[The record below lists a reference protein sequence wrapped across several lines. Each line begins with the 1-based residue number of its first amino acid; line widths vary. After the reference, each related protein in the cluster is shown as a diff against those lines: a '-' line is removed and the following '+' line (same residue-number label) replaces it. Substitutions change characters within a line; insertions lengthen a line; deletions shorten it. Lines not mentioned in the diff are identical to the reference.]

1 MGNKTEAMQ
10 QWTEF
15 MQNKTKSSS
24 VYIGSPCTVKQDDED
39 ANAVLYDAVS
49 AKADRYL
56 LNTTFVQSETKGVV
70 FELLKEEEEN
80 DNEENDDE
88 NADKQK
94 DGQPMPRQNIHIK
107 NVLLPNQ
114 YKDRLHFFKYPQ
126 VGSFLA
132 FESSIKSYLN
142 AEAIQAQLRPQWPRP
157 IEEILAEQK
166 EKEEAEKKAKEEA
179 DKTKSEEQT
188 EKDDKAEK
196 KEETEAPKEET
207 EENEDDGDEEEKEA
221 EELPPDP
228 IQTASKYVISMD
240 TLGDSQLYNK
250 TTIEWIDQNITKFE
264 QILSSIDLN
273 QYL

>member
-88 NADKQK
+88 NADKQI
-94 DGQPMPRQNIHIK
+94 DEQPIPRQNIHIK
-107 NVLLPNQ
+107 NVLLSNQ

-142 AEAIQAQLRPQWPRP
+142 SDAIQAQLRPQWPRP
-157 IEEILAEQK
+157 IEEIIAEQK
-166 EKEEAEKKAKEEA
+166 EKEATEKKAKEEA

-188 EKDDKAEK
+188 ENDDKAEK

-207 EENEDDGDEEEKEA
+207 EENDDGDEEEKEA

-228 IQTASKYVISMD
+228 TQTLSKYVISMD
-240 TLGDSQLYNK
+240 TLGDAELYNK
-250 TTIEWIDQNITKFE
+250 TTIDWI
-264 QILSSIDLN
+264 
-273 QYL
+273 